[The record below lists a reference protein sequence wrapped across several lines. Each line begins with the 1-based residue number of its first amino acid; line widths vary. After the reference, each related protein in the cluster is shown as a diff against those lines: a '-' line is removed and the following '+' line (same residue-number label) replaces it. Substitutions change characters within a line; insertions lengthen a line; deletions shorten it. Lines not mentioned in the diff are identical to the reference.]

1 MKFNKKKMKNVSC
14 ASKIS
19 KLMIY
24 YVLQVVNIKFVKDVY
39 AQHTQDFLTLKRL
52 NVYFI
57 NVQVK

>member
-1 MKFNKKKMKNVSC
+1 MKNVSC

-24 YVLQVVNIKFVKDVY
+24 YVLQVVNIKFVKDVF
-39 AQHTQDFLTLKRL
+39 AQHMQDFLTLKRL
-52 NVYFI
+52 NVYLI

>member
-24 YVLQVVNIKFVKDVY
+24 YVLQVVNIKFVKDVF
-39 AQHTQDFLTLKRL
+39 AQHMQDFLTLKRL
-52 NVYFI
+52 NVYLI